1 MFGSI
6 AVEQWIYSQQAA
18 DAEVVAFVGD
28 EIHIPY
34 APQDAGSPF
43 LVAYRVDAKDETPMG
58 PDADVAAE
66 RLQYVVALVAEG
78 NDKRILLRP
87 GRAMHL
93 ALQGQ
98 SGQLT
103 VNDDQGD
110 PFATYW
116 VVGERVGEL
125 PNDEIAMPEDG
136 IDRVTLGGLYEFDV
150 TGA

>member
-6 AVEQWIYSQQAA
+6 AVEQWIYSQTAA

-34 APQDAGSPF
+34 APQGTGSPF
-43 LVAYRVDAKDETPMG
+43 LVAYRVDATDESPMG

-66 RLQYVVALVAEG
+66 RLRYAVALVTDG

-87 GRAMHL
+87 GRAVHL

-98 SGQLT
+98 DGQ
-103 VNDDQGD
+103 VEVVDDQGD
-110 PFATYW
+110 PFATYY

-125 PNDEIAMPEDG
+125 PNDDIAMPDDG
-136 IDRVTLGGLYEFDV
+136 VDRVALGGIYEFDV
-150 TGA
+150 TGV

>member
-6 AVEQWIYSQQAA
+6 AVEQWIYSQTSG
-18 DAEVVAFVGD
+18 DAEVAGFVGD

-43 LVAYRVDAKDETPMG
+43 LVAYRVDAIDETPMG
-58 PDADVAAE
+58 PEADVAAE
-66 RLQYVVALVAEG
+66 RIRYVVALVAEG
-78 NDKRILLRP
+78 NDKRVLLRA

-93 ALQGQ
+93 ALQGT
-98 SGQLT
+98 SGQIT
-103 VNDDQGD
+103 VNAPQGD

-116 VVGERVGEL
+116 VVGGRVGEL